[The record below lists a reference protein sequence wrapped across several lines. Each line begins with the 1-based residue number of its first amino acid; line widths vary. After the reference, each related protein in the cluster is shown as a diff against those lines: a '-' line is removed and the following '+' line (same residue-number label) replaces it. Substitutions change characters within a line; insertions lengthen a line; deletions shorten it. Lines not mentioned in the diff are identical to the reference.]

1 MLPDT
6 TQKEWSASF
15 THFSWL
21 KHKYAFHQIAA
32 ATRSSQEIQGT
43 EQNVKSHLRDAVS
56 KIQIVRN
63 STEQMTVYERQE
75 KKNYFLWDKIKK
87 KEKLFKRLETN
98 WSSAK
103 CVWIL
108 NETNQLYKYKRVIL
122 IQRHLN
128 QQCILNHL
136 TTLNLKLR

>member
-32 ATRSSQEIQGT
+32 VTRSSQEIQGT

-75 KKNYFLWDKIKK
+75 KK
-87 KEKLFKRLETN
+87 KERNCLRDLRQTDLVLCVCGYWMKQTSYTN
-98 WSSAK
+98 
-103 CVWIL
+103 
-108 NETNQLYKYKRVIL
+108 TNQLY
-122 IQRHLN
+122 
-128 QQCILNHL
+128 
-136 TTLNLKLR
+136 

>member
-6 TQKEWSASF
+6 TQKEWSAPF
-15 THFSWL
+15 THFSWF

-32 ATRSSQEIQGT
+32 VTSSSQEIQGT

-75 KKNYFLWDKIKK
+75 KK
-87 KEKLFKRLETN
+87 KERN
-98 WSSAK
+98 
-103 CVWIL
+103 C
-108 NETNQLYKYKRVIL
+108 
-122 IQRHLN
+122 
-128 QQCILNHL
+128 
-136 TTLNLKLR
+136 

>member
-32 ATRSSQEIQGT
+32 VTRSSQEIQGT

-75 KKNYFLWDKIKK
+75 KKKR
-87 KEKLFKRLETN
+87 EKLFKRLETN
-98 WSSAK
+98 WSSAV

-108 NETNQLYKYKRVIL
+108 NETNQLYKYKPVIL